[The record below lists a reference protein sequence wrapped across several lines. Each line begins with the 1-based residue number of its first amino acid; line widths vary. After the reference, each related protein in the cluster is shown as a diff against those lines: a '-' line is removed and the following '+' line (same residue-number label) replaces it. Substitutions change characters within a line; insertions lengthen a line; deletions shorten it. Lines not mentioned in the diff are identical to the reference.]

1 MGVVYIRKYIVRRLL
16 QLIPILIG
24 ITLLSFALMQ
34 SSKTD
39 AVDLLYQNAG
49 NVASEEVKA
58 EMRKELGL
66 DKPFLVQ
73 YATWLGNILK
83 GDMGMSYVMKKPV
96 FTEFMKRL
104 PNTIALTISSILVT
118 FIVSVPL
125 GILSAVKQN
134 KFTDY
139 VIRFFSFVGN
149 SLPGFFLSLMLIYV
163 FSLKLDLLPVMGNNG
178 LKSLVLPTLTLAISM
193 SAKYTRQIRA
203 TVRMYGDTMERSI
216 GKQNIKRNNFLEGI
230 LDDLR
235 NLKQNKIKTKL
246 YILLFIVIILFIV
259 ALFGEYIVPN
269 DPYAQDLSNAL
280 SPPSKEFI
288 FGTDRYGRCL
298 FSRVVVGAKTTMFS
312 SLGLVIIIATF
323 GTIVGSICGYIGGKV
338 DEVVMRISDIFLA
351 FPGMVFAI
359 AVSGVLGGGIVNAVI
374 SLALISWP
382 KFSRLARGHV
392 LTIKN
397 SAYIQAAKLSGCSCI
412 NN

>member
-1 MGVVYIRKYIVRRLL
+1 
-16 QLIPILIG
+16 
-24 ITLLSFALMQ
+24 
-34 SSKTD
+34 
-39 AVDLLYQNAG
+39 
-49 NVASEEVKA
+49 
-58 EMRKELGL
+58 
-66 DKPFLVQ
+66 
-73 YATWLGNILK
+73 
-83 GDMGMSYVMKKPV
+83 
-96 FTEFMKRL
+96 
-104 PNTIALTISSILVT
+104 
-118 FIVSVPL
+118 
-125 GILSAVKQN
+125 
-134 KFTDY
+134 
-139 VIRFFSFVGN
+139 
-149 SLPGFFLSLMLIYV
+149 
-163 FSLKLDLLPVMGNNG
+163 
-178 LKSLVLPTLTLAISM
+178 
-193 SAKYTRQIRA
+193 
-203 TVRMYGDTMERSI
+203 MYGDTMERSI

-246 YILLFIVIILFIV
+246 YILLFIVSILFIV

-323 GTIVGSICGYIGGKV
+323 GTMVGSICGYIGGKV

-397 SAYIQAAKLSGCSCI
+397 SAYIQAAKLSGCSHMKI
-412 NN
+412 IFKHIFPNILGPIIVTATLDIGVMMMELAGLSFLGLGAMPPTAEWGSMMSNGRSMIQSSPWVIFAPGFAIFITVIIFNLLGDTVRDYLDVSNND